1 MYNQG
6 IAARLME
13 KTTLHARYL
22 DRAATGVQP
31 VASRG
36 PDASAAGAATGG
48 RASWSWRSVPQDPP
62 HSQVCS
68 GTQLFPHCSGVRS
81 ARPRQYGP
89 LSLPF
94 RPGDMEERKLIPAQM
109 QSVIGLSEHLLQQ
122 YHDFYRELNVPEYHR
137 TLERLKRAIF
147 HPPMERKQET
157 SQESI
162 HIVPVVP
169 ARKGRKRE
177 AAMRRRRN
185 ARQETYTA
193 NRRASGQRLYR
204 YHPPIRKPLAWLCG
218 RSHAEKG
225 KIAISSVLRDRTL
238 AKSMLGRR

>member
-6 IAARLME
+6 TAARLME
-13 KTTLHARYL
+13 KTTLHARYP
-22 DRAATGVQP
+22 DRAAIGVQP
-31 VASRG
+31 VASRDPG
-36 PDASAAGAATGG
+36 AGAAGAATGG
-48 RASWSWRSVPQDPP
+48 RANWSWRSVLQDPP

-68 GTQLFPHCSGVRS
+68 RIQLPLHCSGVSS
-81 ARPRQYGP
+81 AQPRQYGS

-137 TLERLKRAIF
+137 TLERLKRALF

-162 HIVPVVP
+162 HLVP

-177 AAMRRRRN
+177 ATMRRRRN

-204 YHPPIRKPLAWLCG
+204 YHPPIRKPLA
-218 RSHAEKG
+218 
-225 KIAISSVLRDRTL
+225 
-238 AKSMLGRR
+238 